1 MSGEAPRPLL
11 TASKI
16 MQKVLGDRK
25 AILVFVGPALL
36 IYVLVLLIPIVWS
49 IGYTFYEGSPIGGF
63 TFSGLE
69 NYTRLFQDQD
79 FVKALWFSLK
89 YTAVVTT
96 GQIILGLLLALFYTF
111 YLKHASALIRTLVF
125 FPVILPTVA
134 VAQMFVKFFAIAP
147 QYGLVN
153 ALLALFGLESLV
165 EAWLGRGATA
175 FWVLVIMDIWRAMG
189 FYAVILYAG
198 LVEIPGEIIESA
210 RLDGAT
216 GRTLVWFIVRPLL
229 MPIIVSSLI
238 FSLNGTL
245 KVFDTVVALTGG
257 GPGNA
262 TTPLTLYMYKTA
274 FTFNQYGYGST
285 VAFMLTLL
293 SLVVTLLVFRSA
305 RQDIS
310 G

>member
-1 MSGEAPRPLL
+1 MFIAGKKME
-11 TASKI
+11 
-16 MQKVLGDRK
+16 KVLGDRK
-25 AILVFVGPALL
+25 AVLVFVGPALL
-36 IYVLVLLIPIVWS
+36 LYVLVLLIPIIWS

-63 TFSGLE
+63 NFNGLG
-69 NYTRLFQDQD
+69 NYSTLLQDQD
-79 FVKALWFSLK
+79 FRKALWFSLK
-89 YTAVVTT
+89 YAAVVTS
-96 GQIILGLLLALFYTF
+96 GQIILGLLLALLYAF
-111 YLKHASALIRTLVF
+111 YLRQASALIRTLVF
-125 FPVILPTVA
+125 FPVVLPTVA

-153 ALLALFGLESLV
+153 AALQRIGLESLIQP
-165 EAWLGRGATA
+165 WLGAGGTA
-175 FWVLVIMDIWRAMG
+175 FLVLVIMDIWRAMG
-189 FYAVILYAG
+189 FYAVIIYAG

-216 GRTLVWFIVRPLL
+216 GSSLVWFVIRPLL

-245 KVFDTVVALTGG
+245 KVFDTVVALTDG

-293 SLVVTLLVFRSA
+293 SLAATLFVFRSA
-305 RQDIS
+305 RQDVTD
-310 G
+310 